1 MTSTN
6 GRTRPAAALL
16 VGLAIAALLMIVG
29 GSLGAFAQIWQLSVI
44 ALVGAVAIG
53 IIASRLLRSTS
64 STIGSLSKTRAIIV
78 QPVLLF
84 TTAIGL
90 MVGFRSQLDGVLRL
104 VGLLLAGLALALNA
118 AVLVAAF
125 RRSTNDN
132 V

>member
-1 MTSTN
+1 
-6 GRTRPAAALL
+6 
-16 VGLAIAALLMIVG
+16 MIVG